1 MRVRTCQ
8 CWFFDSKPERKGVA
22 ICMCRSSVIEEV
34 AHEPDEVLLSCQGQ
48 GVVVRRL
55 GVTSVLAKTASGGER
70 HLGTQ

>member
-34 AHEPDEVLLSCQGQ
+34 AHEPDEVLLSWGR
-48 GVVVRRL
+48 G
-55 GVTSVLAKTASGGER
+55 
-70 HLGTQ
+70 